1 MRQRTLSTRTQ
12 SSISCSAGIGSLAP
26 AVRSSTARRARPC
39 QARPAR
45 RPPSELDDARP
56 SLDRPSTVLPSR
68 DAVPILGMGTA
79 HASRE
84 LIFPP
89 LKWAA
94 GDALSPGSAL
104 RGSGRHPHGR
114 KPRQRVPSRGRLR
127 PRDSTRPEPGGRGG
141 RPKRGRHSAYLP
153 GRVSTGSMGRASA
166 RSMYHRSPT
175 PRAVGRHGKGV
186 PRADSPKRPLRSMP
200 GRRRA
205 PSPAGSRGPTH
216 LPLAACTKAAS
227 SALKRRVSSQNGAWP
242 RPS

>member
-1 MRQRTLSTRTQ
+1 MPTHGHRRQAKEAAYAVVNILHPRASASWRRSRSCGAGAPMLTGGPSHRPRRRHFGNRGQ
-12 SSISCSAGIGSLAP
+12 RDRSRSSI
-26 AVRSSTARRARPC
+26 VRPLRC
-39 QARPAR
+39 RPAAHTQMAR
-45 RPPSELDDARP
+45 GNTGRPP
-56 SLDRPSTVLPSR
+56 
-68 DAVPILGMGTA
+68 A
-79 HASRE
+79 HS
-84 LIFPP
+84 
-89 LKWAA
+89 
-94 GDALSPGSAL
+94 ALS
-104 RGSGRHPHGR
+104 RGW
-114 KPRQRVPSRGRLR
+114 
-127 PRDSTRPEPGGRGG
+127 
-141 RPKRGRHSAYLP
+141 
-153 GRVSTGSMGRASA
+153 MGRASA